1 MGIQP
6 ENPGYGGSPVQDE
19 PGASR
24 GEPADPG
31 GAERP
36 AGAAVPPAATGVPPT
51 ATGVPAGHGRW
62 RFGLILA
69 ALVLGL
75 AGLTASAAGI
85 AVQILPRRFSAAQQ
99 QQIMN
104 WDYARHWRL
113 LSAGK
118 IFPAA
123 VGYQLPGD
131 FLSASSVLPL
141 TAHRVGIARQA
152 ACTAAA
158 DPAAAPVLDRYGCAK
173 MLRATYIDATDSLVV
188 TVGVAVMPGQGAAEA
203 TIRALPVRQNMQQ
216 GVRPVAFRNTLAAG
230 FGEPQQQLSMAIS
243 RGPYLIL
250 SAAGFA
256 DGRPR
261 IAHSADVYDNA
272 EMTSL
277 ADGVADAVG
286 TPLGVLPP
294 LPHCPGAPGC

>member
-1 MGIQP
+1 
-6 ENPGYGGSPVQDE
+6 
-19 PGASR
+19 
-24 GEPADPG
+24 
-31 GAERP
+31 
-36 AGAAVPPAATGVPPT
+36 
-51 ATGVPAGHGRW
+51 
-62 RFGLILA
+62 
-69 ALVLGL
+69 
-75 AGLTASAAGI
+75 
-85 AVQILPRRFSAAQQ
+85 
-99 QQIMN
+99 MN

-113 LSAGK
+113 LAAGK

-123 VGYQLPGD
+123 VGYQLPGSV
-131 FLSASSVLPL
+131 LSAPSELPL

-152 ACTAAA
+152 ACAAAA
-158 DPAAAPVLDRYGCAK
+158 DPAAAAVLDRYGCAK

-203 TIRALPVRQNMQQ
+203 TIRALPVRQNVQQ
-216 GVRPVAFRNTLAAG
+216 GVRPLAFRNTLAAG

>member
-6 ENPGYGGSPVQDE
+6 ENPGYGGSPVQAE

-31 GAERP
+31 GAEPP
-36 AGAAVPPAATGVPPT
+36 AGAAVPPAGA
-51 ATGVPAGHGRW
+51 AVPAGHSRW

-113 LSAGK
+113 LPAAK

-203 TIRALPVRQNMQQ
+203 TIRALPVRQNVQQ
-216 GVRPVAFRNTLAAG
+216 GVRPLAFRNTLAAG
-230 FGEPQQQLSMAIS
+230 FGESQQQLSVAIS